1 MSPFNPFLVPVLT
14 LGAFANLIVVAAD
27 AGKTGTIPAN
37 PFSQMLTLATTT
49 STAAVAVTTVL
60 NEFCDT
66 LAGRPRSGVVIGSE
80 LVETKLILGRVYS

>member
-1 MSPFNPFLVPVLT
+1 MSPFNPFLVPAPT
-14 LGAFANLIVVAAD
+14 LGALANLIVVAAD
-27 AGKTGTIPAN
+27 AGRTGTIPAN

-49 STAAVAVTTVL
+49 STAAVAVTTVVANAVL

-80 LVETKLILGRVYS
+80 LVETRLV

>member
-1 MSPFNPFLVPVLT
+1 MSPFNPFLVPALT

-37 PFSQMLTLATTT
+37 PFSHMVTVATTMT
-49 STAAVAVTTVL
+49 NTASVADTTYVANTVL
-60 NEFCDT
+60 NIVHDT

-80 LVETKLILGRVYS
+80 LVETRLV

>member
-1 MSPFNPFLVPVLT
+1 MSPFNPFLVPAPT

-27 AGKTGTIPAN
+27 AGRTGTIPAN
-37 PFSQMLTLATTT
+37 PFSQMPTLATTT
-49 STAAVAVTTVL
+49 STASVADTTYVANTVL

-80 LVETKLILGRVYS
+80 LVETRLV

>member
-1 MSPFNPFLVPVLT
+1 MSPFNPFLVPAPT

-27 AGKTGTIPAN
+27 AGRTGTIPAN

-49 STAAVAVTTVL
+49 STAAVAVTTVVANAVL

-80 LVETKLILGRVYS
+80 LVETRLV